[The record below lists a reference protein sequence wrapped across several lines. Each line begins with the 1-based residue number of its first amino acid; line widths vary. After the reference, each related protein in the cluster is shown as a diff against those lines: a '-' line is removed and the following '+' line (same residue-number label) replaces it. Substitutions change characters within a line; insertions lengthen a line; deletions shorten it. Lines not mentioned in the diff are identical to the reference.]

1 VDFSRVLVTDRL
13 AWEIFGA
20 AAREK
25 LLFVQKPADQHP
37 RTRSGTAGQRALSLL
52 ILFDH
57 LIIHDFGPGTFRLP
71 DLEKEGIV
79 EIIPAHQFPDNVS
92 ALSTKWRKGRLGSR
106 GRPPKQLLQ
115 SLSLVQQFRPLVV
128 NRLLKGQGAFDSL
141 IAEAIGVSRRQ
152 YINVFLDYALAYAQG
167 DEATIR
173 DHVLT
178 KVLPND
184 VLHDLSEELFDF
196 KARGELL
203 SAPNAMLLIAIAF
216 AEEIAVI
223 QSLST
228 QLGLGVATDHYG
240 ERFRSEPALRGKQ
253 LDAVAAAHQF
263 LILRA
268 ALADEGR
275 FMPRIEGIKHAL
287 ALRRDPHLKA
297 VREQLK
303 VFHSGLISGDRSAVR
318 EARHEIQQA
327 RQRLERRSGWDRAL
341 RCLAYISVPVGI
353 AESLIWSVPIA
364 GTALSVIGAAGA
376 ATVRRLETKN
386 EWVLFGT

>member
-25 LLFVQKPADQHP
+25 LLFVQTPDDQHP

-52 ILFDH
+52 ILFDR
-57 LIIHDFGPGTFRLP
+57 LVIHDFSQGTFRLP

-79 EIIPAHQFPDNVS
+79 EIIPADQLPNDVP
-92 ALSTKWRKGRLGSR
+92 ALSTKWRKGRLGSG
-106 GRPPKQLLQ
+106 GRIPKELLQ
-115 SLSLVQQFRPLVV
+115 SLSLLQQFRPLVV
-128 NRLLKGQGAFDSL
+128 NRLLKSQGGFDSF
-141 IAEAIGVSRRQ
+141 IAKALGVSRRKS
-152 YINVFLDYALAYAQG
+152 INIFLDYALAYAQG
-167 DEATIR
+167 DETTFR

-178 KVLPND
+178 KVLPHEI
-184 VLHDLSEELFDF
+184 LHDSSEDLFHF
-196 KARGELL
+196 TAHNLL
-203 SAPNAMLLIAIAF
+203 SAPNVILLF
-216 AEEIAVI
+216 ALMFAGEIAVI

-228 QLGLGVATDHYG
+228 QLGVGVATDHYG
-240 ERFRSEPALRGKQ
+240 EKFRSEPALRGKQ

-275 FMPRIEGIKHAL
+275 FMPRIEGVKHAL

-303 VFHSGLISGDRSAVR
+303 VFHSGLISGDRNAVR

-327 RQRLERRSGWDRAL
+327 RQNLERRAGWDRAL
-341 RCLAYISVPVGI
+341 RCLAYVSVPVGI

-364 GTALSVIGAAGA
+364 GTALSVIGAVGA
-376 ATVRRLETKN
+376 ATVRRIETKH

>member
-1 VDFSRVLVTDRL
+1 VLFY
-13 AWEIFGA
+13 EKFG
-20 AAREK
+20 
-25 LLFVQKPADQHP
+25 
-37 RTRSGTAGQRALSLL
+37 
-52 ILFDH
+52 
-57 LIIHDFGPGTFRLP
+57 
-71 DLEKEGIV
+71 LEKEGIV
-79 EIIPAHQFPDNVS
+79 EIIPGDQVPDIVP
-92 ALSTKWRKGRLGSR
+92 ALSTKWRKGHLGSR

-115 SLSLVQQFRPLVV
+115 SLSLIQQFRPLVV

-141 IAEAIGVSRRQ
+141 IAEAIGVSRRK

-184 VLHDLSEELFDF
+184 TLHDLSEELFDF
-196 KARGELL
+196 KARGDLL
-203 SAPNAMLLIAIAF
+203 TAPNAILLFAIAF

-240 ERFRSEPALRGKQ
+240 EKFRSEPALRGKQ

-287 ALRRDPHLKA
+287 SLRRDPHLKA

-303 VFHSGLISGDRSAVR
+303 VFHTGLTSGDRNAVR

-327 RQRLERRSGWDRAL
+327 RQRLGRRSGWDRAL
-341 RCLAYISVPVGI
+341 RCLAYVSVPVGI
-353 AESLIWSVPIA
+353 AESLIWSMPIA

-376 ATVRRLETKN
+376 ATARRIETKN

>member
-1 VDFSRVLVTDRL
+1 MDFSRVLVTDRL

-25 LLFVQKPADQHP
+25 LLFVQKPNDQHP
-37 RTRSGTAGQRALSLL
+37 RTRPGTAGQRALSLL
-52 ILFDH
+52 ILFDR
-57 LIIHDFGPGTFRLP
+57 LVIHDFGPGTFRLP

-79 EIIPAHQFPDNVS
+79 EIVPADQLPDNLP
-92 ALSTKWRKGRLGSR
+92 ALNTKWRKGRLGSR

-115 SLSLVQQFRPLVV
+115 SLSLVQQFRPLVI
-128 NRLLKGQGAFDSL
+128 NRLLKSRSTFDSF
-141 IAEAIGVSRRQ
+141 IAEAIGVSRRK
-152 YINVFLDYALAYAQG
+152 YINMFLDYALAYAQG

-178 KVLPND
+178 KVLPHEI
-184 VLHDLSEELFDF
+184 LHDLSEELFDF
-196 KARGELL
+196 KARGDHL
-203 SAPNAMLLIAIAF
+203 SAPNALLLGAIVF

-240 ERFRSEPALRGKQ
+240 EEFRSEPALRRKQ
-253 LDAVAAAHQF
+253 LDAVTAAHQF

-268 ALADEGR
+268 AFADEGR
-275 FMPRIEGIKHAL
+275 FMPRIEGINHAL
-287 ALRRDPHLKA
+287 SLRRDPHLKA

-303 VFHSGLISGDRSAVR
+303 LFHSGLMLGDRSAVL

-327 RQRLERRSGWDRAL
+327 RQVLEHRSGWDRAL
-341 RCLAYISVPVGI
+341 RWLAYFSVPVGI
-353 AESLIWSVPIA
+353 AESLIWSLPIA
-364 GTALSVIGAAGA
+364 GTALAVIGAAGA
-376 ATVRRLETKN
+376 ATARRIETKN
-386 EWVLFGT
+386 EWVLFGR